1 MDSKALEDLT
11 EKFTKFE
18 TFVRRRFDEISMEIN
33 ATSQQL
39 DLSSQDIIGQFGEVM
54 GVLSAVTHTGDG
66 KSQVN
71 AGYELEAV
79 IADTENAAINIMDA
93 ADRITNRLRD
103 QTGMDTEDARRKVF
117 DDIKSEVQNILMAC
131 TFQDLTSQRI
141 RKALDNINTIQDRL
155 GTTLEKLGIKPDND
169 AGAAMIEEANKTRV
183 HSQSDID
190 AMFN

>member
-1 MDSKALEDLT
+1 MDPKALEDLT

-93 ADRITNRLRD
+93 ADRITKRLRD